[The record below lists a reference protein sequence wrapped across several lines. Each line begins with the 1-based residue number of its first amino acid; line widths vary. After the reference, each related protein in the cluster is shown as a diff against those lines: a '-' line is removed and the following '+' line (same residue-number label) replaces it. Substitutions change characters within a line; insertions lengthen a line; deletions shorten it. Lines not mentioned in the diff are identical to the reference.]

1 MGKYETTINTL
12 EQLNRKIYKEHWDD
26 IRVLEDEDNR
36 YTIALNNAE
45 HSLEL
50 LDKLIEGC
58 IADIEWYQE
67 HGNNEDLRRGI
78 IGANRKILNL
88 LRVDG
93 YY

>member
-12 EQLNRKIYKEHWDD
+12 EQLNRKIYKEHWND
-26 IRVLEDEDNR
+26 IQLYEDEDSR
-36 YTIALNNAE
+36 YTVALDKAE
-45 HSLEL
+45 HALTL
-50 LDKLIEGC
+50 LDKLIESC
-58 IADIEWYQE
+58 VADIEWYQE

-93 YY
+93 FY